1 MNFLSTWLTDFFSTS
16 GAIETVSLIDMVK
29 ATFLAFFL
37 SLVVGYVYR
46 ITHQGASY
54 SQATVHT
61 MVIMAVVVSLIMMII
76 GSNIARAF
84 SLVGALSIIRFRN
97 AVKESRD
104 VAFYFL
110 AMGVGMACG
119 TGFGNHAIVFTL
131 CMSAMI
137 YAMTRFDVGAKPM
150 AEVLMKIQV
159 ANEVDYRKA
168 FDEVFYKTMQNADLL
183 SVDSDG
189 SGTLELV
196 YSVTLRKGQ
205 SEPGIL
211 SDVGGVHPSVRAQL
225 IHGNTIN
232 L

>member
-1 MNFLSTWLTDFFSTS
+1 
-16 GAIETVSLIDMVK
+16 
-29 ATFLAFFL
+29 
-37 SLVVGYVYR
+37 
-46 ITHQGASY
+46 
-54 SQATVHT
+54 

-110 AMGVGMACG
+110 SMGVGMACG
-119 TGFGNHAIVFTL
+119 TGFGNHAIVFTM
-131 CMSAMI
+131 CMCAMI

-150 AEVLMKIQV
+150 AEVLMKITV
-159 ANEVDYRKA
+159 ADEVDYRKA

-196 YSVTLRKGQ
+196 YSVTLRKSQPELG
-205 SEPGIL
+205 S
-211 SDVGGVHPSVRAQL
+211 VHPSVRAQL